1 MLYIVG
7 VNVVWSAY
15 VTFVCGVE
23 RNALWAVEKCKLSVC
38 CLLWKGSLY
47 RAFVDRLRRKK
58 IETSFEISEDIN
70 AMDIITSD

>member
-15 VTFVCGVE
+15 VTFVCGVKW
-23 RNALWAVEKCKLSVC
+23 NALWAVEKCKLSAVSC
-38 CLLWKGSLY
+38 ERFRF
-47 RAFVDRLRRKK
+47 RAFVDRLLRMK
-58 IETSFEISEDIN
+58 IETLFEISEDLFA